1 MENPLLS
8 LTEET
13 EKIEKTL
20 KLHFQSDFSYIN
32 EITSHILSAGGK
44 RVRPILTLLSANICG
59 SNDRKL
65 HELCIIPEYLHAA
78 SLLHDDVI
86 DEGEIRRGK
95 PSAYK
100 IWGNKKTILAGDF
113 LYARSIE
120 LATHFGN
127 LKIATEIAKTVLL
140 MSEGEL
146 IQLQHKNLGN
156 ITSEVYYDIIF
167 RKTATLIIASCKI
180 GAYSATDDSPKIK
193 ALENYGN
200 NIGFAF
206 QIIDDL
212 IDYLPENYKTGK
224 IKGKDIKEGK
234 MTLPLILAME
244 RSNTNEKARIQN
256 MLAGNINEDNLH
268 WIFNFI
274 NDKGI
279 NTEIRDKAFE
289 YIEKACFALE
299 IFPDS
304 KEKTILTEIS
314 RFIGARNF

>member
-1 MENPLLS
+1 MDNPLLK
-8 LTEET
+8 LDKEIKKIET
-13 EKIEKTL
+13 EL
-20 KLHFQSDFSYIN
+20 KNHFHSDFSYIN
-32 EITSHILSAGGK
+32 EITSHILNAGGK
-44 RVRPILTLLSANICG
+44 RVRPVLTLLSSGICDF
-59 SNDRKL
+59 NDEKIY
-65 HELCIIPEYLHAA
+65 ELSIIPEYLHAA

-86 DEGEIRRGK
+86 DEGEMRRGK

-113 LYARSIE
+113 LYARAIE
-120 LATHFGN
+120 LATCFN
-127 LKIATEIAKTVLL
+127 KMEIATEISRTVLL

-146 IQLQHKNLGN
+146 IQLQHKNSGN
-156 ITSEVYYDIIF
+156 INSEIYYDIIF

-180 GAYSATDDSPKIK
+180 GAYLATDDSSKIK

-212 IDYLPENYKTGK
+212 IDYLPENVKTGK

-256 MLAGNINEDNLH
+256 MLAGNIYEDNLH

-279 NTEIRDKAFE
+279 NAEIRYKAFE
-289 YIEKACFALE
+289 YIEKACSA
-299 IFPDS
+299 IDVFPES
-304 KEKTILTEIS
+304 QEKTILTEIA